1 MLFFQF
7 LASEPGKLPSWKLK
21 KRCQSRRWTSLWGAT
36 VFEWRLSQ
44 REAEVDGWT
53 TLFPCIKLGCISWA
67 FGLHREDTITTVATF
82 FLQTVVPQKGQKFYL
97 DTLVSQCI
105 YECNVQTRVS
115 KFYESSVLTPLVD
128 YPFEVENEY
137 LVGNCLSM
145 YVNIPPRLMLLN
157 KYCMNSCYSTLE
169 MKGYNYR

>member
-1 MLFFQF
+1 MNKSLRCHSIWMKIVTKGGWSGWLNHSISLHQIG
-7 LASEPGKLPSWKLK
+7 LHKLSIW
-21 KRCQSRRWTSLWGAT
+21 
-36 VFEWRLSQ
+36 
-44 REAEVDGWT
+44 
-53 TLFPCIKLGCISWA
+53 GCI
-67 FGLHREDTITTVATF
+67 GEDTITTLATF
-82 FLQTVVPQKGQKFYL
+82 FLQTVVPQKGQKFCL

-128 YPFEVENEY
+128 YPFELENED
-137 LVGNCLSM
+137 LVGNCLLM

-157 KYCMNSCYSTLE
+157 KYCMNFCYSTLE